1 MKKSLSIATLTVAGI
16 SGALGA
22 DLAISTSFI
31 IDNWSKTD
39 THIYQKTKHV
49 NDTKLDGTNFKL
61 KGHAWGVENYGMN
74 LSVDL
79 SKDTRYEIRLDFSSS
94 GGGYGSTH
102 QPLTNLYLAG
112 SNSSLVYGNYYMNSA
127 DVGAARI
134 YTYNTNVSNGSTGHT
149 TGQLNS
155 TYVLN
160 NDWNA
165 GKADWNYKA
174 PAGPKIDVVG
184 GGKLANGFHEYRI
197 VIEAYEN
204 SDIAD
209 KIALYYTGANGTKWV
224 QSDLS
229 ALNIKHDTVF
239 DQIGFFLLDAEG
251 RVEPMTAN
259 VFAYTRT
266 EIPQVVEPPVTVPPT
281 ITTPPEIALPPTN
294 GPSPSLPEPSA
305 FGLLAGLG
313 ALCLVGA
320 RRRRR

>member
-1 MKKSLSIATLTVAGI
+1 MKKTLSIAALTAAGI

-22 DLAISTSFI
+22 SQPISTDFI
-31 IDNWSKTD
+31 IDDWSETS
-39 THIYQKTKHV
+39 THTYQKTQSV
-49 NDTKLDGTNFKL
+49 NDSKFNGTNFSR
-61 KGHAWGVENYGMN
+61 KGEAWGVENYGMN
-74 LSVDL
+74 ISFDL

-94 GGGYGSTH
+94 DGGHGSTH
-102 QPLTNLYLAG
+102 QPLTNLYLGG
-112 SNSSLVYGNYYMNSA
+112 SSASLVYGNYYFNST

-134 YTYNTNVSNGSTGHT
+134 YSYYGNVSNGSTGHT

-165 GKADWNYKA
+165 GQPGWNYQY
-174 PAGPKIDVVG
+174 PAGPKVDVVA
-184 GGKLANGFHEYRI
+184 GGKLADGFHQYRV
-197 VIEAYEN
+197 VIEAYED
-204 SDIAD
+204 SSVAD
-209 KIALYYTGANGTKWV
+209 QIALYYTGPNGTQWV

-229 ALNIKHDTVF
+229 ALNIARNAVF

-251 RVEPMTAN
+251 RVEPLSAN
-259 VFAYTRT
+259 VFAYNRT
-266 EIPQVVEPPVTVPPT
+266 LKPV
-281 ITTPPEIALPPTN
+281 
-294 GPSPSLPEPSA
+294 PEPSA

>member
-1 MKKSLSIATLTVAGI
+1 MKKSLSITALTVAGI

-22 DLAISTSFI
+22 DQTISTSFI
-31 IDNWSKTD
+31 IDNWKQTD
-39 THIYQKTKHV
+39 THIYQKTKTV
-49 NDTKLDGTNFKL
+49 YDSKFNGTSFNF

-74 LSVDL
+74 LSFDL

-94 GGGYGSTH
+94 DGGYGSTH
-102 QPLTNLYLAG
+102 QPLTNLYFAG
-112 SNSSLVYGNYYMNSA
+112 TNSSLVFGNYYMNST
-127 DVGAARI
+127 DVGAARA
-134 YTYNTNVSNGSTGHT
+134 YTYYGNVSSGSTGET

-165 GKADWNYKA
+165 GKVGWNYQA

-184 GGKLANGFHEYRI
+184 GGKLADGFHQYRV
-197 VIEAYEN
+197 VIEAYEDSN
-204 SDIAD
+204 VAD
-209 KIALYYTGANGTKWV
+209 KIALYYSGPNGTRWV

-229 ALNIKHDTVF
+229 ALRIAHNAVF
-239 DQIGFFLLDAEG
+239 SQIGFFLLDAEG
-251 RVEPMTAN
+251 RVEPLSTN
-259 VFAYTRT
+259 IFTYTRT
-266 EIPQVVEPPVTVPPT
+266 EIPPV
-281 ITTPPEIALPPTN
+281 
-294 GPSPSLPEPSA
+294 PEPSA